1 MYSHTHTHA
10 HTYTRTRTHT
20 HTHTHTHTQVSSMQP
35 GLSEK
40 GMVRNAVLVDCL
52 ERAALVNYQEVFKL
66 FVSQHPKEGK
76 HAKIAAW

>member
-1 MYSHTHTHA
+1 MCTHA
-10 HTYTRTRTHT
+10 HT
-20 HTHTHTHTQVSSMQP
+20 HTHTQTHTQVSSMQP

-66 FVSQHPKEGK
+66 FASQHPGEGK
-76 HAKIAAW
+76 HT